1 MVHRATGPGHRDLR
15 ERTPG
20 KSGNSRRRRRSQ
32 DEAAARAATRRGRLR
47 RALGGGRR
55 KRTAIVGTRKTGPGG
70 DPLASAGNERVGI
83 SAGRKTPERGASP
96 YRDDSP
102 RHGGIGWLS

>member
-20 KSGNSRRRRRSQ
+20 KSGNTRRRRRSQ

-47 RALGGGRR
+47 RALRGGRR

-70 DPLASAGNERVGI
+70 DRLASAGNERLGI
-83 SAGRKTPERGASP
+83 SAGRKTRERGPSRKPDETA
-96 YRDDSP
+96 R
-102 RHGGIGWLS
+102 RGR